1 MHGPT
6 NVKKI
11 IISGKRTDVFS
22 IAFRAARV
30 TVQIPLLRAL
40 DFRFGGQSGWSPK
53 MKKLAS
59 IQCRR
64 IMRGTTPPLPGTFP
78 LIGTYWAQVKLFVF
92 IILIIIQC
100 HHHHTLKL
108 PLCLLLVNVKM
119 PYGTQNYFTLTVSVW
134 MQNAVRNFEEKN
146 VLRNKRTN

>member
-59 IQCRR
+59 IQCR
-64 IMRGTTPPLPGTFP
+64 I
-78 LIGTYWAQVKLFVF
+78 
-92 IILIIIQC
+92 
-100 HHHHTLKL
+100 
-108 PLCLLLVNVKM
+108 
-119 PYGTQNYFTLTVSVW
+119 
-134 MQNAVRNFEEKN
+134 E
-146 VLRNKRTN
+146 